1 MIKFFFI
8 FIVFVIFS
16 FNNLSSANI
25 QNRIVLKVEN
35 EIVTSYEIKNKIL
48 TTLLMANEEINQKNI
63 DRLKSQALDSLVQL
77 KLKKIELSKYNIE
90 KNRLK
95 VNQYLNSISSNNIV
109 ELKKKFEN
117 NNLDF
122 KLFVEEVEIQ
132 QKWQELIYRI
142 YSNKIDIDQNS
153 VNEDL
158 QNILKEKSVVEELK
172 ISEIEILLNNDNSDL
187 EKKYL
192 I

>member
-109 ELKKKFEN
+109 ELK
-117 NNLDF
+117 NL
-122 KLFVEEVEIQ
+122 KITIQ
-132 QKWQELIYRI
+132 
-142 YSNKIDIDQNS
+142 
-153 VNEDL
+153 
-158 QNILKEKSVVEELK
+158 ILK
-172 ISEIEILLNNDNSDL
+172 LLQKQKFNKNGKN
-187 EKKYL
+187 
-192 I
+192 

>member
-63 DRLKSQALDSLVQL
+63 DRLKSQALDSLV
-77 KLKKIELSKYNIE
+77 N
-90 KNRLK
+90 
-95 VNQYLNSISSNNIV
+95 
-109 ELKKKFEN
+109 
-117 NNLDF
+117 
-122 KLFVEEVEIQ
+122 
-132 QKWQELIYRI
+132 
-142 YSNKIDIDQNS
+142 
-153 VNEDL
+153 
-158 QNILKEKSVVEELK
+158 
-172 ISEIEILLNNDNSDL
+172 
-187 EKKYL
+187 
-192 I
+192 